1 MKILAVITYDDYKL
15 LAAITHPT
23 LEAYAERIGAKFIV
37 LGKSEIHKLLQY
49 DYERIIL
56 VHTDIIIRPDTPSLF
71 DVVPEGW
78 VGAYNYGHDKLS
90 DLTAFAAAN
99 HLPEPKPWGN
109 RWYSNGVIVADK
121 VTHLNIKSEDEFN
134 YYLNFGD
141 QVDHDHI
148 LDIGPRF
155 NRMPCFDQFSNH
167 YQRFEFYIIHYSQ
180 LMQQVGIEN
189 LKLTIQEDLKI
200 WESLKEKDYHIPR
213 PIVVNMGGGLGDQVC
228 AEPIVREL
236 RRLHPHDHLFIK
248 GHWPELWEDLQGYGV
263 DGFLIPGETAD
274 YPQETLHYYTYCGP
288 DLSMQMGGMTHS
300 NMSSTDLT
308 SYLALNRPL
317 PPEKREIKLG
327 FSQTNEEQMQE
338 KLGCTLEWL
347 KSAII
352 LHPGLTWPT
361 RTIAANVWQELIQLL
376 IGAKKHVVVIGQ
388 GGPYQ
393 GPGRPEKIGI
403 LDFVVP
409 ENVIDARNKLAVKE
423 TLALLAHS
431 EVLISNDSS
440 PIHLAG
446 ATDIW
451 ILGIFT
457 TKHPYFVLPY
467 RNGTPWYKAIVV
479 NNMPDCWPCG
489 VNALRAFPEGLRV
502 DLCKN
507 YDNLYCCHP
516 TAKQILEK
524 LTLSQFTY
532 HYPMKDSAI

>member
-1 MKILAVITYDDYKL
+1 VKILAVITYGDYKP

-56 VHTDIIIRPDTPSLF
+56 VHSDLIIRPDTPSLF

-78 VGAYNYGHDKLS
+78 VGAYNYGHDKLP
-90 DLTAFAAAN
+90 DLTTFAAAN

-109 RWYSNGVIVADK
+109 RWYSSGVIVADK
-121 VTHLNIKSEDEFN
+121 VTHLNITSEIEFN

-263 DGFLIPGETAD
+263 DGFLIPGEKAD
-274 YPQETLHYYTYCGP
+274 YPQETLYYYTYCGP

-376 IGAKKHVVVIGQ
+376 IDADKHVVVIGQ
-388 GGPYQ
+388 GGPYP

-403 LDFVVP
+403 LDFAVP

-507 YDNLYCCHP
+507 YSNLYCCHP

-532 HYPMKDSAI
+532 HYPTKDPVI